1 MTQELNELKTGTTTV
16 AIVFGQG
23 VVLGADQRASM
34 GHLAYDE
41 ESPKIYTISD
51 KIAVTNAGSVG
62 DSQVIVRFMKSQV
75 LSYELERQAKM
86 TPQALATFLSN
97 VMNANRYYPFI
108 SQFLIAGVNSG
119 PEIFELEPFGGVLER
134 PKYAVSGSG
143 TELALSVLDSN
154 YRSNLSEEE
163 ALSLAAK
170 AVKAATKRDIYSGGK
185 SISLC
190 VVDAKGVRHLSQP
203 EVLKV
208 LDRQPKLG
216 A

>member
-1 MTQELNELKTGTTTV
+1 MTQEQQLKTGTTTV
-16 AIVFGQG
+16 ALVFNGG

-51 KIAVTNAGSVG
+51 NIAVTNAGSVG

-75 LSYELERQAKM
+75 LNYELERQAKM

-97 VMNANRYYPFI
+97 ILNANRYYPFI

-154 YRSNLSEEE
+154 YVQGLSEAD
-163 ALSLAAK
+163 ALLLAAK
-170 AVKAATKRDIYSGGK
+170 AIRAATKRDIYSGGK

-190 VVDAKGVRHLSQP
+190 VVDSKGVRHLPQQD
-203 EVLKV
+203 VRKI
-208 LDRQPKLG
+208 LDGLSK
-216 A
+216 AAA

>member
-1 MTQELNELKTGTTTV
+1 
-16 AIVFGQG
+16 
-23 VVLGADQRASM
+23 
-34 GHLAYDE
+34 
-41 ESPKIYTISD
+41 
-51 KIAVTNAGSVG
+51 
-62 DSQVIVRFMKSQV
+62 
-75 LSYELERQAKM
+75 
-86 TPQALATFLSN
+86 
-97 VMNANRYYPFI
+97 MNANRYYPFI
-108 SQFLIAGVNSG
+108 SQFLIAGVNSK

-134 PKYAVSGSG
+134 SKYAVSGSG

-190 VVDAKGVRHLSQP
+190 IVDAKGVRHLPQS

-208 LDRQPKLG
+208 LDRQPKS
-216 A
+216 AV